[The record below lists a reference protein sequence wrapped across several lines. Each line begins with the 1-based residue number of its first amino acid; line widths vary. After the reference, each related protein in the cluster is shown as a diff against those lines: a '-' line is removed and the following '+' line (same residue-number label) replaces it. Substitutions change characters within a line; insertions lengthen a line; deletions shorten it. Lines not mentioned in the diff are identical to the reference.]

1 MAILN
6 GVKVGV
12 VVKST
17 TLRNIT
23 FTGTVTLSSV
33 GVSRKIL
40 CYKKGFN
47 EIVSETTSDSSGDWT
62 LSVVGG
68 SNDEFRIICVGN
80 TGENSEIFEH
90 VAG

>member
-6 GVKVGV
+6 GGKVGV
-12 VVKST
+12 VVKGAS
-17 TLRNIT
+17 LRNIT

-40 CYKKGFN
+40 CYKKGVN
-47 EIVSETTSDSSGDWT
+47 EVVFETASDSSGDWT
-62 LSVVGG
+62 LAVVGG